1 MSKLLASFLVFATLC
16 FATPQGNAAVAQ
28 DFTVEVVVANPG
40 DRQRASAY
48 WLALNRVLQRN
59 MPAGAI
65 DEAQRKE
72 ILREPSRY
80 VQSFRYRAYSAAG
93 DSGRLSTRQVREGEP
108 PDSVVAVTFPATLP
122 GNIQRQFQVPVVE
135 EVINPG
141 TGRILALV
149 AVEQDTSQFLI
160 GGTRAQ
166 KFQSRMIQLGA
177 ANNMSFEFPLLDE
190 ADAAIVT
197 PANILFDDQPVIE
210 AMAQKYQSTG
220 TLTGA
225 LVRLSEQS
233 WQSDWHYRINAG
245 EDRKLSLTTRSLDE
259 ALLTAVTEIAN
270 LNGTATAGYLS
281 AAGAFERDGVA
292 IRVENINSLAQHQQ
306 VLTLLRSIESSVITE
321 SLEPGVTVFRA
332 PEGDAFSMQQRLS
345 NQAALTPQVSP
356 GAGQSSGGESIT
368 YRLR

>member
-1 MSKLLASFLVFATLC
+1 MSKLLATFLVFATLC
-16 FATPQGNAAVAQ
+16 FATLPGGVANAQ

-40 DRQRASAY
+40 DSQRASAY

-65 DEAQRKE
+65 SDDQRKE

-80 VQSFRYRAYSAAG
+80 VQSFRYRAYSASQ

-108 PDSVVAVTFPATLP
+108 PDSVVAVSFPATLL
-122 GNIQRQFQVPVVE
+122 GNLQRQFQAPVAE
-135 EVINPG
+135 EVISPG

-149 AVEQDTSQFLI
+149 AVDQGTDQFLI
-160 GGTRAQ
+160 GGARAT

-177 ANNMSFEFPLLDE
+177 ANNMSFEFPQLDE
-190 ADAAIVT
+190 TDLSIVS
-197 PANILFDDQPVIE
+197 PANVLFYDQPVVD
-210 AMAQKYQSTG
+210 AMLQKYQSTG

-233 WQSDWHYRINAG
+233 WQSDWNYRINGA

-259 ALLTAVTEIAN
+259 ALVTAVTEIAN
-270 LNGTATAGYLS
+270 LNGATGGGYLS
-281 AAGAFERDGVA
+281 GLDGFDRSGVA
-292 IRVENINSLAQHQQ
+292 IRVENINSLSQHQQ
-306 VLTLLRSIESSVITE
+306 VLSLLRSIETSVVTE

-332 PEGDAFSMQQRLS
+332 PQADVFSLQQRLS
-345 NQAALTPQVSP
+345 NQSALTPQTSSDF
-356 GAGQSSGGESIT
+356 GQSGESIT